1 MRFDHTTQQHFTF
14 ENRRLVFS
22 IILMLALIVSGVLV
36 VRDNKKESSNAPTN
50 FVSLSIPGCTM
61 GMFDW
66 TSNTSPQVI
75 KLNVD
80 FDDLYYWDKEQ
91 ITLQELRKRLAAL
104 SKETKPFL
112 LQIDT
117 NSLATF
123 GAFVTLLSSV
133 READIDFVF
142 IESKWL

>member
-22 IILMLALIVSGVLV
+22 IILLLALIVSGVLLV
-36 VRDNKKESSNAPTN
+36 WGNKKEATNAPTN

-66 TSNTSPQVI
+66 TSSTSPQII

-80 FDDLYYWDKEQ
+80 FDDLYYWDKDQ

-123 GAFVTLLSSV
+123 GAFVALLSSV

-142 IESKWL
+142 IESKWS

>member
-1 MRFDHTTQQHFTF
+1 MRFDHTTKQHFTF
-14 ENRRLVFS
+14 GNRPSVFF
-22 IILMLALIVSGVLV
+22 ILLMLALIVSVFLW
-36 VRDNKKESSNAPTN
+36 VRVNKKESPNAPTN

-66 TSNTSPQVI
+66 TSSTSPQII

-80 FDDLYYWDKEQ
+80 FDDHYYWDKEQ
-91 ITLQELRKRLAAL
+91 ITLQELRNRLAAL
-104 SKETKPFL
+104 SKETKPFF

-123 GAFVTLLSSV
+123 GAFVALLSSV
-133 READIDFVF
+133 RETNIDFVF
-142 IESKWL
+142 IENKKP

>member
-1 MRFDHTTQQHFTF
+1 
-14 ENRRLVFS
+14 
-22 IILMLALIVSGVLV
+22 MLALIVSGVLV